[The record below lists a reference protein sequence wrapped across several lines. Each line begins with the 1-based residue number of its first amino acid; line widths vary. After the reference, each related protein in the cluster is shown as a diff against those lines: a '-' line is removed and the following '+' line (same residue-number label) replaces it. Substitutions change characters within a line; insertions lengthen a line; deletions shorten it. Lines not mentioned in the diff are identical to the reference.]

1 MSERS
6 WPRTTKPSTT
16 SRKWDVPVVVTISG
30 SMTVEARTKKQ
41 ALKLAEDKYDG
52 IECIEAP
59 CYDTAFPLE
68 DDLSDITESEDDES
82 SEVKGS

>member
-1 MSERS
+1 MAAKKKKVKS
-6 WPRTTKPSTT
+6 PLK
-16 SRKWDVPVVVTISG
+16 KWDVPVVVTISG

-52 IECIEAP
+52 IDCIEAP

-68 DDLSDITESEDDES
+68 CDVEFDITESEDDES